1 MLAEIIVA
9 FQPVLHGFSGVGHC
23 ETSRIIRS
31 TVREIGEQTS
41 AELSAA
47 RPPDSRFGERP
58 RDIQKIP
65 AGRIWRGGVST
76 GNRCFT

>member
-1 MLAEIIVA
+1 MPAEIIVA

-23 ETSRIIRS
+23 ETTRIIRS

-47 RPPDSRFGERP
+47 RADDTEDCAHLTYPGSSRESSMLWM
-58 RDIQKIP
+58 
-65 AGRIWRGGVST
+65 A
-76 GNRCFT
+76 